1 MNKHRDL
8 ATLFKVFGDETR
20 IKIISQLFE
29 DEKTVT
35 ELVNNLN
42 LTQSLISHQLK
53 ILKDAKLVD
62 YKKDGKN
69 IYYFL
74 IDEHVK
80 LIYELGL
87 EHINE

>member
-1 MNKHRDL
+1 MNKHREL